1 VDLLVEIAT
10 VHVRVWQHF
19 VRDAEDIVRPFAV
32 ILPAVFGL
40 VLLPIC
46 CAAFAQE
53 PQVVDGIAAI
63 VNGEVITYSQVRS
76 LSEPREKQLQT
87 QYTGAELQKQLK
99 ATRELALKD
108 LIDRQLVLQAFKK
121 EKYEIPDHFVDE
133 RMHEI
138 IRQNFGGDRNTFIKT
153 LEAQN
158 YTLGEFKQKEME
170 QMIVQAMRSH
180 NVKTKNII
188 SPTKVDDYYKKHRD
202 EFTTKE
208 QIKLR
213 MIMIPGQKDTATA
226 PAQKALAEEVLGRL
240 AAGAEFDRTAQIYSE
255 DSTRDNGGDW
265 GWIER
270 NTLAAPLEKIA
281 FNMPLGRIS
290 NIIEYAGNYYI
301 LKVEDKHGGTT
312 KSLVEVRPDIE
323 KKLIQQEAQQIQE
336 RWIASLR
343 EKAYIKTF

>member
-1 VDLLVEIAT
+1 MRHLA
-10 VHVRVWQHF
+10 
-19 VRDAEDIVRPFAV
+19 RPFAV
-32 ILPAVFGL
+32 ALLTICGL

-53 PQVVDGIAAI
+53 PVEVNGIAAV
-63 VNGEVITYSQVRS
+63 VNGDVITISQVQS
-76 LSEPREKQLQT
+76 LSAPRVKQLRAQF
-87 QYTGAELQKQLK
+87 TGEELEKQLK
-99 ATRELALKD
+99 AARELALKD

-121 EKYEIPDHFVDE
+121 EKYEIPDHIVEE
-133 RMHEI
+133 RVHEI

-188 SPTKVDDYYKKHRD
+188 SPTKIEDYYRKHRD
-202 EFTTKE
+202 EFTSKE
-208 QIKLR
+208 TIKLR

-240 AAGAEFDRTAQIYSE
+240 AGGAEFDRTAQVYSE

-265 GWIER
+265 GWIEH
-270 NTLAAPLEKIA
+270 NTLAGPLEKVA
-281 FNMPLGRIS
+281 FNMPVGRIS
-290 NIIEYAGNYYI
+290 NIIDYAGNYYI
-301 LKVEDKHGGTT
+301 LKVEDKQGGTT
-312 KSLVEVRPDIE
+312 KSLAEVRADIE
-323 KKLIQQEAQQIQE
+323 KKLIRKRSKFRSAGSPACAK
-336 RWIASLR
+336 RPTSR
-343 EKAYIKTF
+343 RFD

>member
-1 VDLLVEIAT
+1 MRHLA
-10 VHVRVWQHF
+10 
-19 VRDAEDIVRPFAV
+19 RPFAV
-32 ILPAVFGL
+32 ALLTICGL

-53 PQVVDGIAAI
+53 PVEVNGIAAV
-63 VNGEVITYSQVRS
+63 VNGDVITISQVQS
-76 LSEPREKQLQT
+76 LSAPRVKQLRAQF
-87 QYTGAELQKQLK
+87 TGEELEKQLK
-99 ATRELALKD
+99 AARELALKD

-121 EKYEIPDHFVDE
+121 EKYEIPDHIVEE
-133 RMHEI
+133 RVHEI

-188 SPTKVDDYYKKHRD
+188 SPTKIEDYYRKHRD
-202 EFTTKE
+202 EFTSKE
-208 QIKLR
+208 TIKLR

-240 AAGAEFDRTAQIYSE
+240 AGGAEFDRTAQVYSE

-265 GWIER
+265 GWIEH
-270 NTLAAPLEKIA
+270 NTLAGPLEKVA
-281 FNMPLGRIS
+281 FNMPVGRIS
-290 NIIEYAGNYYI
+290 NIIDYAGNYYI
-301 LKVEDKHGGTT
+301 LKVEDKQGGTT
-312 KSLVEVRPDIE
+312 KSLAEVRPDIE
-323 KKLIQQEAQQIQE
+323 KKLIQEEAQQIQE

>member
-1 VDLLVEIAT
+1 MKSLM
-10 VHVRVWQHF
+10 
-19 VRDAEDIVRPFAV
+19 RPFA
-32 ILPAVFGL
+32 IALLAMAGL
-40 VLLPIC
+40 AGLPIFS
-46 CAAFAQE
+46 AAFAEE

-76 LSEPREKQLQT
+76 LSAPREKLLRSQL
-87 QYTGAELQKQLK
+87 TGKDLESKLLELRQ
-99 ATRELALKD
+99 LALRD
-108 LIDRQLVLQAFKK
+108 LVDRRLVIQAFKK
-121 EKYEIPDHFVDE
+121 ESYQIPDHFVDQ
-133 RMHEI
+133 RMQEI
-138 IRQNFGGDRNTFIKT
+138 IRESFGGDRNTFVKT

-170 QMIVQAMRSH
+170 RMIVAAMRSH
-180 NVKTKNII
+180 NVKTNSIV
-188 SPTKVDDYYKKHRD
+188 SPIKIEDYYRKHHE

-213 MIMIPGQKDTATA
+213 MIMISGQKDTASA

-240 AAGAEFDRTAQIYSE
+240 ASGAEFDRTAQVYSE

-270 NTLAAPLEKIA
+270 NTLAAPLEKFA
-281 FNMPLGRIS
+281 FNMPVGRIS

-312 KSLVEVRPDIE
+312 RSLAEARSDIE
-323 KKLIQQEAQQIQE
+323 KKLLQVEAQGIQE
-336 RWIASLR
+336 RWIATLR
-343 EKAYIKTF
+343 AKAYIKTF

>member
-1 VDLLVEIAT
+1 MRDLART
-10 VHVRVWQHF
+10 
-19 VRDAEDIVRPFAV
+19 FAV
-32 ILPAVFGL
+32 VLPAVCGL

-53 PQVVDGIAAI
+53 PMVVDGIAAV
-63 VNGEVITYSQVRS
+63 VNGDVITISQVRA
-76 LSEPREKQLQT
+76 LSAPREKQLRA
-87 QYTGAELQKQLK
+87 QYTGQELEKQLK

-121 EKYEIPDHFVDE
+121 EKYEIPDHFVDQ

-138 IRQNFGGDRNTFIKT
+138 IRENFGGDRNTFIKT

-188 SPTKVDDYYKKHRD
+188 SPPKVEDYYRKHRD
-202 EFTTKE
+202 EFTSKE
-208 QIKLR
+208 TIKLR

-240 AAGAEFDRTAQIYSE
+240 ASGAEFDRTAQVYSE

-270 NTLAAPLEKIA
+270 KTLAEPLEKFA
-281 FNMPLGRIS
+281 FNMPVGRIS
-290 NIIEYAGNYYI
+290 NIIDYAGNYYI
-301 LKVEDKHGGTT
+301 LKVEDKQGGTT
-312 KSLVEVRPDIE
+312 KSLNEVRSDIE
-323 KKLIQQEAQQIQE
+323 KKLVQEEAQQIQE

-343 EKAYIKTF
+343 QKAYIKTF